1 LWCSQRSLTPLSIVV
16 VAGLIGIGF
25 IIGPPGLVPLARRGH
40 HRLRAWVWEHG
51 SDGGDVLRSGH

>member
-1 LWCSQRSLTPLSIVV
+1 VA

-25 IIGPPGLVPLARRGH
+25 GIISPPELVPLARRSH